1 MKKET
6 NEKKEFIKGILNKLI
21 RAYAQQVFLKKE
33 MDFMVDLIYER
44 LKKRNE
50 LNEKYI
56 KNAYHELLDNYVY
69 YKKINA
75 ASFFTAYMRA
85 NHGY

>member
-1 MKKET
+1 ME
-6 NEKKEFIKGILNKLI
+6 EKKLI
-21 RAYAQQVFLKKE
+21 RGILIKLVKAYAQKAYLKGE
-33 MDFMVDLIYER
+33 MEFMVDMIYER

-50 LNEKYI
+50 IKEKYI
-56 KNAYHELLDNYVY
+56 KNAYYELLDNYVY

>member
-1 MKKET
+1 MKVNKD
-6 NEKKEFIKGILNKLI
+6 FIRITLLKLVK
-21 RAYAQQVFLKKE
+21 AYAQRAFLKKE

-69 YKKINA
+69 YKRINA
-75 ASFFTAYMRA
+75 ASFFTAYMKV
-85 NHGY
+85 NHGH